1 MPERLIITVTEE
13 DGGDYRIE
21 SEIRA
26 TTVGSVCAM
35 AAGVVDEIKRL
46 HDEARYLHDVRN

>member
-1 MPERLIITVTEE
+1 MPDRLITTVTEE